1 MLMSRLF
8 GVWIFDVG
16 AGLYDFITA
25 NEIWQANCA
34 RLLEHVPRNGG
45 RRKVLDLGTGP
56 AVSAVAMGQ
65 HREDIDVIGFD
76 LSKPMLAI
84 ANRNRRAI
92 GWSFDRLS
100 LLRGDVYRLP
110 FADRSVDVVTA
121 HSFLYLFPHY
131 QAILFE
137 VNRVLKN
144 GGYISFLEPHQGQVS
159 WSWLW
164 QQGSG
169 RLLASA
175 TLWRFYSGLHRRFSH
190 HSLRS
195 AFEQT
200 GFANIVTECALGGFG
215 VFGHAQ
221 KP

>member
-1 MLMSRLF
+1 MFLSRLF

-16 AGLYDFITA
+16 AGFYDFMTA
-25 NEIWQANCA
+25 NRIWQANCA
-34 RLLEHVPRNGG
+34 RLLEYVPHDGS
-45 RRKVLDLGTGP
+45 RRQVLDLGTGP

-65 HREDIDVIGFD
+65 HREDVNIIGLD
-76 LSKPMLAI
+76 ISKTMLAI
-84 ANRNRRAI
+84 ANRNRKAG
-92 GWSFDRLS
+92 GWSLDRLS

-121 HSFLYLFPHY
+121 HSFLYLFPHD

-137 VNRVLKN
+137 VKRVLKN

-159 WSWLW
+159 WPWLW
-164 QQGSG
+164 QQRSG

-190 HSLRS
+190 HSLRL

-200 GFANIVTECALGGFG
+200 GFANIVTEDTLGEFG
-215 VFGHAQ
+215 IFGHAR